1 MDELLKEIRK
11 RKALSEKFSADP
23 NNSKEFRI
31 YQGAYADA
39 LTFVLDKFEF
49 SQQKLS
55 RIQWNGPLFERNG
68 SSTGRP

>member
-39 LTFVLDKFEF
+39 LTFVLDELEF
-49 SQQKLS
+49 SEHDFS
-55 RIQWNGPLFERNG
+55 
-68 SSTGRP
+68 

>member
-1 MDELLKEIRK
+1 MDEVLKEIRK

-39 LTFVLDKFEF
+39 LTFVLEEFKFSEYDF
-49 SQQKLS
+49 S
-55 RIQWNGPLFERNG
+55 
-68 SSTGRP
+68 